1 MKIAVTGHTVGL
13 GKAFFDY
20 YSSSGHQV
28 LGFSRQN
35 GFDLRDWSCLQRLLD
50 CTDGYDLLIS
60 NAKPDFFQAV
70 LLYEMARR
78 TKRVRQVISIG
89 SLIINLNIPQDQPLG
104 FNLYKTQKLA
114 LRDAH
119 IQLTKKYNDFDSVLV
134 HPSHLYDNDQIDYVK
149 LAQWIGRLE
158 DAMKTNINNEIYVN

>member
-1 MKIAVTGHTVGL
+1 MQIAITGHTIGL

-20 YSSSGHQV
+20 YSSKGYQV

-35 GFDLRDWSCLQRLLD
+35 GFDLRDWSSLQRLLD
-50 CTDGYDLLIS
+50 CTNSYDLLIS
-60 NAKPDFFQAV
+60 NAKPDFFQTV

-78 TKRVRQVISIG
+78 TTRVRRIISIG
-89 SLIINLNIPQDQPLG
+89 SGIINLDIPQDQSLG
-104 FNLYKTQKLA
+104 INLYKTQKLA

-134 HPSHLYDNDQIDYVK
+134 HPSHLYDNDHIDYVK
-149 LAQWIGRLE
+149 LAQWIGRFE
-158 DAMKTNINNEIYVN
+158 DAMKNNNNEIYVK